1 MENKKNELTIK
12 SILLGI
18 LLSIILSAAN
28 TYLGLF
34 AGMTVSA
41 SIPAAIMSLSI
52 LKLFNK
58 STILEHNLVQTSAS
72 AGESLAAGVIFT
84 FPALLLMGY
93 WTEFNYIEVTKIALM
108 GGILGALFTI
118 PLRKVLIVEKK
129 LTFPEGIAT
138 SKILLSSENKNLGQI
153 ILNSSIIGGF
163 IKFCQQALGLW
174 NSSIEHI
181 FLLRN
186 SIFGIACDLSP
197 ALIGVGYI
205 VGINIGCLV
214 LLGGLIS
221 WVIAIPIYTSSQS
234 FLDSNINEF
243 AWNIWNT
250 KIRFLGVGAML
261 IGGLWSI
268 FKLIKPI
275 INSLKFNSLDNK
287 KYLKDEK
294 KDIPLKFIILIIC
307 IVSIPLFTVYYNI
320 FETPVFSLVIT
331 ASVLILA
338 FLFSAVAAYMAG
350 VVGSSNNPIS
360 GITILTILLS
370 ALFINY
376 MAFESAHGMVASVLF
391 GAIICCSSAI
401 AGDNMQDLKTGYLL
415 GATPWKQQVMQI
427 IGTVSSA
434 LTITFILNIL
444 HSAYTIGSEALP
456 APQASLMKSVVE
468 GVFNKNLPWNWII
481 IGILIGLLII
491 ILDIIQEK
499 RNSSFRLPVLAVA
512 VGIYLPIGLSVPIFL
527 GSLISYLTRK
537 KNNEK
542 GILFAS
548 GLITGEAIMGIII
561 ALPIFITGLSNWW
574 QPIIGFSSDIL
585 GIILFILLLI
595 LLYKTTSNSDK

>member
-1 MENKKNELTIK
+1 MVNKKNELTIK
-12 SILLGI
+12 SVLFGI
-18 LLSIILSAAN
+18 CLSIVLSSAN

-41 SIPAAIMSLSI
+41 SIPAAIMSLS
-52 LKLFNK
+52 LLRFFSK

-93 WTEFNYIEVTKIALM
+93 WTEFNYWEVTKIALM

-118 PLRKVLIVEKK
+118 PLRRVLIIEKK

-138 SKILLSSENKNLGQI
+138 SKILQTSENKNLGQI
-153 ILNSSIIGGF
+153 ILSSSIIGGF

-181 FLLRN
+181 FLIRN

-205 VGINIGCLV
+205 IGINIGCLV
-214 LLGGLIS
+214 LLGGMIS
-221 WVIAIPIYTSSQS
+221 WIVAIPIYTSQS
-234 FLDSNINEF
+234 VIDNNINEL
-243 AWNIWNT
+243 AWTIWNT

-268 FKLIKPI
+268 IKLIKPI
-275 INSLKFNSLDNK
+275 LHSLQINIAVKNK
-287 KYLKDEK
+287 DTNNDK
-294 KDIPLKFIILIIC
+294 KDLPLKYILLIISA
-307 IVSIPLFTVYYNI
+307 VSFPLFMVYYNI
-320 FETPVFSLVIT
+320 FNTAFFSLVILII
-331 ASVLILA
+331 VLILA
-338 FLFSAVAAYMAG
+338 FLFSSVAAYMAG

-376 MAFESAHGMVASVLF
+376 MAFESSHGMVASVLF

-415 GATPWKQQVMQI
+415 GATPWKQQIMQI

-434 LTITFILNIL
+434 LTITFILNVL
-444 HSAYTIGSEALP
+444 HSAYTIGSESLP

-468 GVFNKNLPWNWII
+468 GVFNKNLPWDWII
-481 IGILIGLLII
+481 IGILIGFLII
-491 ILDIIQEK
+491 FIDLIQEK
-499 RNSSFRLPVLAVA
+499 RNSNFRFPVLAVA

-527 GSLISYLTRK
+527 GSIISYLTRK
-537 KNNEK
+537 NNNEK

-561 ALPIFITGLSNWW
+561 ALPIFLSGVANWW
-574 QPIIGFSSDIL
+574 QPIIGFNSNIL
-585 GIILFILLLI
+585 GTVLFILLLL
-595 LLYKTTSNSDK
+595 LLYKTTISSEK